1 MPKIHSQID
10 TKSQGFAENRT
21 AMLAQI
27 NELRGLENMIRAR
40 SEKSR
45 ERFQSRNQLLP
56 RDRLELLLDRG
67 ASWLELSTTA
77 GYKTYDDDGGENISG
92 ARLITGIGVVSGVRC
107 VVIVDDS
114 GILAGALH
122 THGVDKMNR
131 AFDLALEN
139 RLPVLHL
146 VQSAGADLM
155 DYPA

>member
-122 THGVDKMNR
+122 THGVDKM
-131 AFDLALEN
+131 LSLI
-139 RLPVLHL
+139 HI
-146 VQSAGADLM
+146 
-155 DYPA
+155 

>member
-77 GYKTYDDDGGENISG
+77 GYKTYDDDGDEN
-92 ARLITGIGVVSGVRC
+92 GVE
-107 VVIVDDS
+107 IDF
-114 GILAGALH
+114 LH
-122 THGVDKMNR
+122 YTPPLLFNANR
-131 AFDLALEN
+131 FD
-139 RLPVLHL
+139 VT
-146 VQSAGADLM
+146 
-155 DYPA
+155 